1 LPGVQKVLCP
11 VIKKGV
17 TNLSGML
24 MGFVPEECISLL
36 DLGFGVDD
44 GNSAVPKLG
53 GEMAMDDVG

>member
-1 LPGVQKVLCP
+1 VLCP